1 MAHQQGKD
9 RVNQETEPVLAL
21 GAMWSQE
28 FGNAMEAMA
37 GERPELDVHSGAG
50 AGLPRKNLRA
60 ARDKNSEGD
69 IVWWKQVFDASPG
82 SAVWIGTPRELCN
95 QLGQPIL
102 AAAGIES
109 TDANELRDTYLEVVR
124 QSLGSFASAIG
135 AQISREVVC
144 IDGSEEEPP
153 RDRTIGCEIAIS
165 RAGEQLPPLIFL
177 LNKEMLEATARFSPS
192 DAAAEESAATAE
204 PGEPKRELSTRASST
219 LNLLMDV
226 ELPVSVSFG
235 RTRVRMQEILKL
247 ITGSIIELDRSI
259 SEPVEVIVNNCVVAR
274 GEVVVVDGNYGVRI
288 NEVMS
293 RSDRLRE
300 SRRSLLPL
308 HRTGASASGR
318 SGKAN
323 ILTA

>member
-1 MAHQQGKD
+1 MNQG
-9 RVNQETEPVLAL
+9 TEPVLAL
-21 GAMWSQE
+21 GSMWSQE

-37 GERPELDVHSGAG
+37 GERPDLDVHSGAG
-50 AGLPRKNLRA
+50 GSLTRQQTRTT
-60 ARDKNSEGD
+60 RDKNAESD
-69 IVWWKQVFDASPG
+69 VVWWKQVFDASPG

-95 QLGQPIL
+95 QLGQSIL
-102 AAAGIES
+102 SAAGIES
-109 TDANELRDTYLEVVR
+109 TDADELRDTYLEVVR

-135 AQISREVVC
+135 GQISQEVVC
-144 IDGSEEEPP
+144 TDGSEEEPP

-165 RAGEQLPPLIFL
+165 RAGEQFPALIFL

-192 DAAAEESAATAE
+192 DTAAEETAAAAE
-204 PGEPKRELSTRASST
+204 PGEPKQELSTRASST

-293 RSDRLRE
+293 RNDRLRE
-300 SRRSLLPL
+300 SRRSMLPL
-308 HRTGASASGR
+308 HRSGTGTSGR
-318 SGKAN
+318 SGAQG
-323 ILTA
+323 ILTS